1 MTVMAG
7 KRVRFNDHKKKFKA
21 NFKRSTDSARK
32 WSEKKDRDDTDDEA
46 ETKEGK
52 GTPKL
57 RFSRAD
63 VLEYC
68 KNLERKL
75 RTQQPK
81 EYIPLLKQIP
91 ESVRE
96 VLTTWMPTLEQPKW
110 VEAQREWHESEAEE
124 RRRNGKRPKKA
135 PVIRTEFELWTY
147 DNLIEYTSELWGQ
160 DIAVIMADVGL
171 KRFIME
177 YDKLLIEKL
186 RDFFGAHDPYEVMNE
201 LKKVKLTITD
211 SVLLDI
217 GNFVQHIKEALKGL
231 QLPED
236 ESALVK
242 AVLQGIEKVAP
253 HLYGAFKVDAAWL
266 PVSIAELNEGLLT
279 MAKDYHQSAAY
290 FTDWNKSGGCS
301 KQEKAKLEQQLAS
314 KDKRIQELERQL
326 AANKTGQSATP
337 RNAATDKENRPRC
350 YNCQGFGHMA
360 ADCPKEGGGAH
371 KDSQQPGATKKKL
384 FQTAAVQLKGQMET
398 VDKLMSAM
406 QKQGE
411 NVEKLMEAIARK

>member
-1 MTVMAG
+1 MAG
-7 KRVRFNDHKKKFKA
+7 KRVRFNDRKKK
-21 NFKRSTDSARK
+21 FKRSTDSAQK
-32 WSEKKDRDDTDDEA
+32 GSEKKDRDDTDDEA
-46 ETKEGK
+46 EKKESK

-57 RFSRAD
+57 KFNRAD

-68 KNLERKL
+68 KELERKL

-91 ESVRE
+91 ESVCE
-96 VLTTWMPTLEQPKW
+96 VLTTWMPTVEQPKW
-110 VEAQREWHESEAEE
+110 VEAQREWHEIEAEE
-124 RRRNGKRPKKA
+124 RRRKGKQPKKA
-135 PVIRTEFELWTY
+135 PEIRTEFELWTY
-147 DNLIEYTSELWGQ
+147 DNLIEYTPELWGQ

-217 GNFVQHIKEALKGL
+217 GNFVQQIKEALKGL

-236 ESALVK
+236 ESTLVK
-242 AVLQGIEKVAP
+242 GMLQGIEKVAP
-253 HLYGAFKVDAAWL
+253 HLYGVFKVDAAWL

-301 KQEKAKLEQQLAS
+301 KQEKTKLEQQLAS

-337 RNAATDKENRPRC
+337 RSAAADKENQPIKC
-350 YNCQGFGHMA
+350 FNCDKIGHKA
-360 ADCPKEGGGAH
+360 ADCWKPGGGAH
-371 KDSQQPGATKKKL
+371 KDSQQPGAPKKKP
-384 FQTAAVQLKGQMET
+384 FQTAAVQLKGQMEN
-398 VDKLMSAM
+398 VDKLVSAM

>member
-1 MTVMAG
+1 MAVMN
-7 KRVRFNDHKKKFKA
+7 VRFKDRKKT
-21 NFKRSTDSARK
+21 FKRSMEGAQK
-32 WSEKKDRDDTDDEA
+32 GSEKKDRDGTDDEA
-46 ETKEGK
+46 EKKEGK
-52 GTPKL
+52 ATPKL
-57 RFSRAD
+57 KFNRAD
-63 VLEYC
+63 VLGYC
-68 KNLERKL
+68 NDFERKF

-81 EYIPLLKQIP
+81 DYLPLLNQIP

-96 VLTTWMPTLEQPKW
+96 VLTTWMPSFEQPKW
-110 VEAQREWHESEAEE
+110 VEAQRVWYENEKEE
-124 RRRNGKRPKKA
+124 RRSKGLKPKKA
-135 PVIRTEFELWTY
+135 PEIRTEFELCTY
-147 DNLIEYTSELWGQ
+147 ENLIEHTPELWGQ

-231 QLPED
+231 QLPKD

-242 AVLQGIEKVAP
+242 AVLQSIEKVAP
-253 HLYGAFKVDAAWL
+253 HLYGAFKVDAAWM
-266 PVSIAELNEGLLT
+266 PGSIAELNEGLLT
-279 MAKDYHQSAAY
+279 MAKDYYQSAAY

-301 KQEKAKLEQQLAS
+301 KQEKTKLEQQLAS

-337 RNAATDKENRPRC
+337 RSTAADKENQPKC
-350 YNCQGFGHMA
+350 FKCDKPGHKA
-360 ADCPKEGGGAH
+360 ADCWKQGGGVQ
-371 KDSQQPGATKKKL
+371 KDSQQPEAAKKKS
-384 FQTAAVQLKGQMET
+384 FQTAAVQLKSQMEN
-398 VDKLMSAM
+398 VDKLVSAM

>member
-1 MTVMAG
+1 MAG
-7 KRVRFNDHKKKFKA
+7 KSVRFKDRKKT
-21 NFKRSTDSARK
+21 FKRSTDSAQK
-32 WSEKKDRDDTDDEA
+32 GSEKKDRDDTVDEA
-46 ETKEGK
+46 EKKEGK

-57 RFSRAD
+57 KFNRAD

-68 KNLERKL
+68 KEFERKL

-81 EYIPLLKQIP
+81 EYIALLNQMP

-96 VLTTWMPTLEQPKW
+96 VLTTWMPTVEQPKW

-124 RRRNGKRPKKA
+124 RRRKGKRPKKA
-135 PVIRTEFELWTY
+135 PEIRTEFELWTY
-147 DNLIEYTSELWGQ
+147 DNLIEYTPELWGL

-177 YDKLLIEKL
+177 YDKLLIERL

-201 LKKVKLTITD
+201 LKKVRLTITD

-236 ESALVK
+236 QSTLVK

-253 HLYGAFKVDAAWL
+253 HLYGAFKVDAAWM
-266 PVSIAELNEGLLT
+266 PGSIAELNEGLLH
-279 MAKDYHQSAAY
+279 MAKAQHQSAVY

-301 KQEKAKLEQQLAS
+301 RQEKAKLEQQLAS

-337 RNAATDKENRPRC
+337 RSTAADKENQPK
-350 YNCQGFGHMA
+350 NCFKCDKPGHKA
-360 ADCPKEGGGAH
+360 ADCWKQGGGVQ
-371 KDSQQPGATKKKL
+371 KDSQQPGAANKKL
-384 FQTAAVQLKGQMET
+384 FQTAAVQLKGQMEN
-398 VDKLMSAM
+398 VDKLVSAM

>member
-1 MTVMAG
+1 MAG
-7 KRVRFNDHKKKFKA
+7 KSVRFKDRKNR
-21 NFKRSTDSARK
+21 FKRSTNGAQK
-32 WSEKKDRDDTDDEA
+32 GSEKKDRDDTDDEA
-46 ETKEGK
+46 EKKESK

-57 RFSRAD
+57 KFNRAD

-68 KNLERKL
+68 KELERKL

-91 ESVRE
+91 ESVCE
-96 VLTTWMPTLEQPKW
+96 VLTTWMPTVEQPKW

-124 RRRNGKRPKKA
+124 RRRKGKRPKA
-135 PVIRTEFELWTY
+135 PEIRTEFELWTY
-147 DNLIEYTSELWGQ
+147 NHVIEYTSELWGQ

-279 MAKDYHQSAAY
+279 MAKEYHQSAAY

-301 KQEKAKLEQQLAS
+301 KQEKTKLEQQLAS
-314 KDKRIQELERQL
+314 QGKRIQELERQL

-337 RNAATDKENRPRC
+337 RSAAADKENRPKC
-350 YNCQGFGHMA
+350 YNCQGFGHIA
-360 ADCPKEGGGAH
+360 ADCKKEGGGAH

-384 FQTAAVQLKGQMET
+384 FQTAAVQLKGKMET

>member
-7 KRVRFNDHKKKFKA
+7 KRVRFNDRKKK
-21 NFKRSTDSARK
+21 FKRSTDSARK
-32 WSEKKDRDDTDDEA
+32 GSEKKDRDDTDDEA

-57 RFSRAD
+57 KFSRAD

-147 DNLIEYTSELWGQ
+147 NNLIEYTSELWGQ

>member
-57 RFSRAD
+57 KFSRAD

>member
-1 MTVMAG
+1 MAG
-7 KRVRFNDHKKKFKA
+7 RSVRFKDRKDRKK
-21 NFKRSTDSARK
+21 NFKRSTDSAQK
-32 WSEKKDRDDTDDEA
+32 GSEKKDRDDTDDEA
-46 ETKEGK
+46 ERKEGK

-57 RFSRAD
+57 KFNRAD

-68 KNLERKL
+68 KEFDRKL

-96 VLTTWMPTLEQPKW
+96 VLMTWMPSLEQPKW
-110 VEAQREWHESEAEE
+110 VEAQRVWHENENEE
-124 RRRNGKRPKKA
+124 RRSKGLKPKKA
-135 PVIRTEFELWTY
+135 PEIRTEFELWTY
-147 DNLIEYTSELWGQ
+147 DNLIEYTPELWGQ

-217 GNFVQHIKEALKGL
+217 GNFVQQIKEALKGL

-253 HLYGAFKVDAAWL
+253 HLYGAFKVDAAWM
-266 PVSIAELNEGLLT
+266 PTSIAELNESLLN
-279 MAKDYHQSAAY
+279 MARAQHQSAVY

-301 KQEKAKLEQQLAS
+301 KQEKIKLEQQLAS
-314 KDKRIQELERQL
+314 KEKRIQELERQL

-337 RNAATDKENRPRC
+337 RSTAADKENRPVKC
-350 YNCQGFGHMA
+350 YNCQGFGHKA
-360 ADCPKEGGGAH
+360 PDCPKEGGGAH
-371 KDSQQPGATKKKL
+371 TGPQQPGATKKRL
-384 FQTAAVQLKGQMET
+384 FQTAAVQLKGQMES
-398 VDKLMSAM
+398 VDKLVSAM